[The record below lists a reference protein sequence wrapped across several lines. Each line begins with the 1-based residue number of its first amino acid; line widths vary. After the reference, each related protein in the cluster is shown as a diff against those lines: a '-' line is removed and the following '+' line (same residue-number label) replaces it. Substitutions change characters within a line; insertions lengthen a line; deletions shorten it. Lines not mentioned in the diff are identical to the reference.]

1 MKALQQDD
9 INVSEPKKRFRFIYT
24 LSGKIVR
31 AETKSIAIKQLKSSY
46 NINAKRVDVRQARMD
61 EVCGG

>member
-1 MKALQQDD
+1 MIQSDD
-9 INVSEPKKRFRFIYT
+9 YVERKRCFRFIHLPT
-24 LSGKIVR
+24 NKIVR

-61 EVCGG
+61 EGCGG